1 MQSQV
6 KGDKMDLLHRIHSEN
21 TPSSLE
27 ANLAS
32 YVNEIKTFLDDGGGI
47 SSSSDATFAER
58 YYINHIG
65 RELNTQII
73 RFDLEKYFKYQ
84 GGHGG
89 ITLDNPYGG
98 GYRPDSN
105 ASVYASA
112 GGGGA
117 VIQPVDSDGDGTPD
131 DQDDFPTDASKSTF
145 WTPQSIYDDL
155 LGWWD
160 TKVVTNIHDSSGAL
174 PSTYDGTETAVVQI
188 DDISDYGATLIGNG
202 SYNGNRIRFTANN
215 SMQTQFD
222 YNSGFPSSA
231 TFFIV
236 ANISAVDALSDSVM
250 SYRSGSSLEG
260 SWQMDA
266 ADNSKFFARVKSQGL
281 GDTLIETKNPSNV
294 GYGHPSA
301 VGLEGSTH
309 IFSVRFDLSNF
320 KKEVFVDG
328 SNRGS
333 SATPSIY
340 GLSGSVLPSGGFRIF
355 VNRNGQKYPEGDF
368 HEAVIVEGNDTSVIQ
383 KVEGYLAHKWNIS
396 SSLPSGHPYK
406 SSAPGT

>member
-1 MQSQV
+1 MQYLA
-6 KGDKMDLLHRIHSEN
+6 KKDKMNLLHRIHIEK

-32 YVNEIKTFLDDGGGI
+32 HVNEIKTFLDNGGGI
-47 SSSSDATFAER
+47 SSSSDQTFAER
-58 YYINHIG
+58 YYVNHIG

-73 RFDLEKYFKYQ
+73 RFGLEKYFKYQ

-98 GYRPDSN
+98 GYRPNSN

-112 GGGGA
+112 GGG
-117 VIQPVDSDGDGTPD
+117 QPVDTDSDGTPD
-131 DQDDFPTDASKSTF
+131 DQDDFPNDASKSTF
-145 WTPQSIYDDL
+145 WTPQSIFDNL

-160 TKVVTNIHDSSGAL
+160 TKVVTNIHDSSGPL
-174 PSTYDGTETAVVQI
+174 PSTYNGAETAVVQI
-188 DDISDYGATLIGNG
+188 DDISDYGATLVGNG
-202 SYNGNRIRFTANN
+202 SYNGNRIRFTADN
-215 SMQTQFD
+215 SMATEFD

-236 ANISAVDALSDSVM
+236 ANISAVDHGSDSVM
-250 SYRSGSSLEG
+250 SYMGPGSTSQG

-266 ADNSKFFARVKSQGL
+266 AINSKFFARVKSQGL
-281 GDTLIETKNPSNV
+281 GDALIDTKNPSNV
-294 GYGHPSA
+294 GYGHSSA
-301 VGLEGSTH
+301 VGLEGSIR
-309 IFSVRFDLSNF
+309 IFSVRFDQSGS

-328 SNRGS
+328 SDRGS
-333 SATPSIY
+333 SSTPSSY
-340 GLSGSVLPSGGFRIF
+340 GSNGNVLPSGGFRIF
-355 VNRNGQKYPEGDF
+355 VNRNNQKYPEGDF
-368 HEAVIVEGNDTSVIQ
+368 HEALILEGNDTSAIQ

-396 SSLPSGHPYK
+396 SSLPSDHPYK

>member
-1 MQSQV
+1 
-6 KGDKMDLLHRIHSEN
+6 MDLLHRIHSEN

-32 YVNEIKTFLDDGGGI
+32 YVNEIKSFLDYGGGI

-73 RFDLEKYFKYQ
+73 RFDLEKYFEYE

-112 GGGGA
+112 GGG
-117 VIQPVDSDGDGTPD
+117 QPIDSDGDGTPD
-131 DQDDFPTDASKSTF
+131 NQDDFPNDASKDTL
-145 WTPQSIYDDL
+145 WTPYEIYNSL
-155 LGWWD
+155 FGWWD
-160 TKVVTNIHDSSGAL
+160 TKVITNVHDSSGAL
-174 PSTYDGTETAVVQI
+174 PSTYNGTETAVVQI
-188 DDISDYGATLIGNG
+188 NDRSDYGRNLVGNG
-202 SYNGNRIRFTANN
+202 SYNGNRIRFTADNFMETE
-215 SMQTQFD
+215 SD
-222 YNSGFPSSA
+222 YGSSFPSSA

-236 ANISAVDALSDSVM
+236 ANISTVDHGSDSVM
-250 SYRSGSSLEG
+250 SYMGPNSSWGG

-266 ADNSKFFARVKSQGL
+266 ANATKFFARVNSQGL
-281 GDTLIETKNPSNV
+281 GDSLIDTKNPPNV
-294 GYGHPSA
+294 GYGHPTS
-301 VGLEGSTH
+301 VGLEGSTR
-309 IFSVRFDLSNF
+309 IFSVRFDQSGS

-328 SNRGS
+328 SDRGS
-333 SATPSIY
+333 SATSSSY
-340 GLSGSVLPSGGFRIF
+340 GSSGNVLPSGGFRIF
-355 VNRNGQKYPEGDF
+355 INRSGNEYPEGDF
-368 HEAVIVEGNDTSVIQ
+368 HEALIVGGNDTSAIQ

-396 SSLPSGHPYK
+396 SSLPSDHPYK